1 MVKLTDREKK
11 SIKQKYDKIVKLG
24 TDTGMPVSKVKK
36 LLSENFTDNL
46 SDLYSRAEEKKSKF
60 KGGVPGG
67 FDRYF
72 SKEMNKAEKLI
83 KQEKRKM
90 QEGVYDPKKDKLVRK
105 GPRGNK
111 RFI

>member
-11 SIKQKYDKIVKLG
+11 SIKLKYDKIVKLG
-24 TDTGMPVSKVKK
+24 TDTGMPVSKVKS
-36 LLSENFTDNL
+36 LLSDSIGSLPEI
-46 SDLYSRAEEKKSKF
+46 YGRAEEKKDKF

-67 FDRYF
+67 FDRFF
-72 SKEMNKAEKLI
+72 SKEMNQADKLI
-83 KQEKRKM
+83 KKEKRMM